1 MDYPIIDKIPL
12 FPLIKNFKAN
22 NVLNA
27 FILAALFQTILLSF
41 ILTTQDLTKKYEINE
56 FWRWFISVCYIF
68 IITIISYTIMY
79 LLFGF
84 GGGMLITV

>member
-1 MDYPIIDKIPL
+1 MEYPVLDKIPL
-12 FPLIKNFKAN
+12 FPLIKNFRAN
-22 NVLNA
+22 NVFNA

-41 ILTTQDLTKKYEINE
+41 ILTTQDLVKKYETNE
-56 FWRWFISVCYIF
+56 FWRWFISISYIF

-84 GGGMLITV
+84 GGGMLITN